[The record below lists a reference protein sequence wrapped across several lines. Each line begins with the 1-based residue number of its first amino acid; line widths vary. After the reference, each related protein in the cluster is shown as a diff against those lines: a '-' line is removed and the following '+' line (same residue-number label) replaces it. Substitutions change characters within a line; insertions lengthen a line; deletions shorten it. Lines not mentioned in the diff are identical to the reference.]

1 MVNTKIKTLLKLLFA
16 KHVQKVGMHQQKKR
30 RAHPVKRVNFK
41 SWEQPPS
48 TIVNFVQQEKS
59 LILQVPRATIVRVVH
74 SKIKAMR
81 SRRLV
86 NIALVDTNTS
96 IRQKVV
102 HHAQPIRSN
111 PRLRFLLQHV
121 RVVHQG
127 KAVEIW
133 TDNPHV
139 NKTYAHVQRLV

>member
-30 RAHPVKRVNFK
+30 RAHSVKGVNFK
-41 SWEQPPS
+41 KEQPPS
-48 TIVNFVQQEKS
+48 TVVNFVQQEKS
-59 LILQVPRATIVRVVH
+59 LVLKELRATVVRVVH

-81 SRRLV
+81 PRRLV
-86 NIALVDTNTS
+86 NIAQPDTNTS

-102 HHAQPIRSN
+102 HDAQSIRFN

-139 NKTYAHVQRLV
+139 NKTNAHA

>member
-1 MVNTKIKTLLKLLFA
+1 MVNSKLKTPLKLLFA

-30 RAHPVKRVNFK
+30 RAHPVQKVNFK

-48 TIVNFVQQEKS
+48 TVVNFVQQEKS

-74 SKIKAMR
+74 SKTKAMS

-86 NIALVDTNTS
+86 NIAQPDTNTS

-102 HHAQPIRSN
+102 HDAQSIRFN
-111 PRLRFLLQHV
+111 PRLRLLLQHV
-121 RVVHQG
+121 RVVHQA
-127 KAVEIW
+127 KAVELW

-139 NKTYAHVQRLV
+139 SKTNAHA

>member
-48 TIVNFVQQEKS
+48 TVVNFVQQEKS
-59 LILQVPRATIVRVVH
+59 LVLKELRATIVRVVH

-81 SRRLV
+81 PRRLV
-86 NIALVDTNTS
+86 NIAQPDTNTPV
-96 IRQKVV
+96 RQKVV
-102 HHAQPIRSN
+102 QDAQSIRSN
-111 PRLRFLLQHV
+111 PRLRRLLLHV
-121 RVVHQG
+121 RVVH
-127 KAVEIW
+127 
-133 TDNPHV
+133 
-139 NKTYAHVQRLV
+139 

>member
-1 MVNTKIKTLLKLLFA
+1 VT
-16 KHVQKVGMHQQKKR
+16 
-30 RAHPVKRVNFK
+30 RVNFK
-41 SWEQPPS
+41 KEQPPS

-59 LILQVPRATIVRVVH
+59 LILKVLRATIVRVVH